1 MAQSCCMSKTQRK
14 SEDEPPMYDAVI
26 IPGGGVDQQGV
37 PHPWVVERLKR
48 ALTLDKQT
56 KYYILLSRGTTHKA
70 PPLDSEGVPIDEA
83 AAGAK
88 YLAEHG
94 VSTDRILMERWSLD
108 TIGNIYALR
117 RLITE
122 PMDMR
127 SLVFVT
133 NEFHMNRT
141 RESVLWIYGMPPV
154 WPFEAPVPPGLSSGM
169 SFDFLSVANAGMS
182 QEMVAARTAKEKAS
196 LKTLNQV
203 TKEKVN
209 SLAKLA
215 QFLLVEHGA
224 YNTPSAVKYRTQ
236 EGGQGEGD
244 SEGAAASSGGG
255 GGGGGGGGSA
265 LLSTY

>member
-141 RESVLWIYGMPPV
+141 RESVYMPTDGHTTHRLTMCV
-154 WPFEAPVPPGLSSGM
+154 CVCRSCGSTECPPCGLLRPPS
-169 SFDFLSVANAGMS
+169 L
-182 QEMVAARTAKEKAS
+182 QAS
-196 LKTLNQV
+196 
-203 TKEKVN
+203 
-209 SLAKLA
+209 
-215 QFLLVEHGA
+215 HPG
-224 YNTPSAVKYRTQ
+224 
-236 EGGQGEGD
+236 
-244 SEGAAASSGGG
+244 
-255 GGGGGGGGSA
+255 
-265 LLSTY
+265 